1 MNKKR
6 CLHLSILTSNKPK
19 TSAIVDDTNNKSN
32 TGVAINFMVMDIS
45 LSISVG
51 MIRLSKRKIVGKIWF
66 VVEMERVHCREFGKC
81 LKSCPLDLIN

>member
-32 TGVAINFMVMDIS
+32 TGVAISFMVMDVS
-45 LSISVG
+45 WSISVG
-51 MIRLSKRKIVGKIWF
+51 MIRLSKRKIVGKVWF
-66 VVEMERVHCREFGKC
+66 VEMERVQCREFGKC